1 MTAVSMTAPTAF
13 GWRDRIVV
21 VGAGPAGLAAA
32 DELRRLGFTGD
43 LTVLGDERPYDR
55 PACSKGLLSGHQKP
69 SDVALRMPE
78 APMELRLGRRA
89 VLLDTE
95 NQVVITDDDEVY
107 RYDGLVIATGAAPVV
122 PRGWPVG
129 EPGLHTL
136 HTLSDA
142 WAVRSE
148 LYHAER
154 VAIVGGGLTGCE
166 AACAV
171 RGLARR
177 AVIIDSKPCLM
188 YRAIGEPIGSL
199 VTAAHRAAG
208 IETRLGRR
216 VAAVERRRNRWRLTL
231 DDGEY
236 IVADV
241 VLVTAGERPDT
252 QWLASAG
259 FDLSDGVRCD
269 ENLRVRGA
277 YGVVAAGV
285 IARWPNLRFSTRET
299 RCGQWIAAM
308 EQGRAAAA
316 SLLAGDR
323 PVPPVTLLPR
333 FWSQQADLRIQA
345 CGLIDP
351 NAEVAVTRMRPSR
364 SDGARSGVMATFYR
378 DGTMCGLVAV
388 NAPHAFTGTTRVL
401 LHDVPHDVIHQRAAE
416 YATGEHAYVSA

>member
-89 VLLDTE
+89 VLLDTD

-154 VAIVGGGLTGCE
+154 VAIVGGGLTGC
-166 AACAV
+166 
-171 RGLARR
+171 
-177 AVIIDSKPCLM
+177 S
-188 YRAIGEPIGSL
+188 
-199 VTAAHRAAG
+199 
-208 IETRLGRR
+208 R
-216 VAAVERRRNRWRLTL
+216 VPEVLCCS
-231 DDGEY
+231 
-236 IVADV
+236 VA
-241 VLVTAGERPDT
+241 P
-252 QWLASAG
+252 
-259 FDLSDGVRCD
+259 
-269 ENLRVRGA
+269 LR
-277 YGVVAAGV
+277 
-285 IARWPNLRFSTRET
+285 
-299 RCGQWIAAM
+299 
-308 EQGRAAAA
+308 
-316 SLLAGDR
+316 
-323 PVPPVTLLPR
+323 
-333 FWSQQADLRIQA
+333 
-345 CGLIDP
+345 
-351 NAEVAVTRMRPSR
+351 
-364 SDGARSGVMATFYR
+364 
-378 DGTMCGLVAV
+378 
-388 NAPHAFTGTTRVL
+388 
-401 LHDVPHDVIHQRAAE
+401 
-416 YATGEHAYVSA
+416 